1 MQLEWILRWL
11 SVWRKQM
18 QRILKYLSGSGLF
31 GNEQAGDKLQQSAA
45 PSVDVYAEALRIWSR
60 QIETSREH
68 MEEAVVVLATR
79 FAGIVNRL
87 DSALGS
93 HRSATGNAGGGAQ
106 DVTLDARQGEADLL
120 QVVNALK
127 AIQQSRQTL
136 AQDIRSIVTYTTQLR
151 QMADEV
157 GMIAFKTNMLA
168 LNAAIEAAHAGESG
182 KGFAVVAHE
191 VRALSDASRETGR
204 MITEKVGFISE
215 TLASIADTNESVAAD
230 DNQAIVDSEAK
241 ISAVLGRFR
250 SRTQL
255 MAEAVDEAHL
265 HSAAIKDEVAESLVQ
280 LQFQDRVSQI
290 LSQVGSAMQQF
301 GGHAG
306 QAAAA
311 DDQAAGKTAGEMDE
325 LARRRLEKM
334 TDTYTTEEQHR
345 IHQGLAVKAVAPQE
359 ITFF

>member
-1 MQLEWILRWL
+1 MDPQGGNQ
-11 SVWRKQM
+11 WRNQM
-18 QRILKYLSGSGLF
+18 QRILKQLF
-31 GNEQAGDKLQQSAA
+31 GNEPTSDKPRESAA
-45 PSVDVYAEALRIWSR
+45 SSPDVYAEALRIWAR

-68 MEEAVVVLATR
+68 MEEAVVGLATR
-79 FAGIVNRL
+79 FAGIVSRL

-93 HRSATGNAGGGAQ
+93 RKSKGTKGDIRDEAA
-106 DVTLDARQGEADLL
+106 DARHGEADLL
-120 QVVNALK
+120 QVINALK

-136 AQDIRSIVTYTTQLR
+136 AQDIRSIVTYTTELR

-191 VRALSDASRETGR
+191 VRALSDASRETGK
-204 MITEKVGFISE
+204 MITEKVGFIGE
-215 TLASIADTNESVAAD
+215 TLAHIANTNESVAAE
-230 DNQAIVDSEAK
+230 DNQAILDSEAK

-250 SRTQL
+250 SRTQQ
-255 MAEAVDEAHL
+255 MSEAVNEAHL
-265 HSAAIKDEVAESLVQ
+265 QSAAIKDEVAESLVQ

-290 LSQVGSAMQQF
+290 LAQVCGAMQQF
-301 GGHAG
+301 GERSPAP
-306 QAAAA
+306 AA
-311 DDQAAGKTAGEMDE
+311 DGKTNGESGEADE
-325 LARRRLEKM
+325 LARHRLEKM
-334 TDTYTTEEQHR
+334 ADSYTTEEQHR

>member
-1 MQLEWILRWL
+1 
-11 SVWRKQM
+11 M
-18 QRILKYLSGSGLF
+18 QRILKRLF
-31 GNEQAGDKLQQSAA
+31 RNEPSSHQPRENAA
-45 PSVDVYAEALRIWSR
+45 PAADIYAEALRIWAK
-60 QIETSREH
+60 QIENSREH

-79 FAGIVNRL
+79 FAGIVSRL

-93 HRSATGNAGGGAQ
+93 HKSSQDSAKGNSRDETA
-106 DVTLDARQGEADLL
+106 DARQGEADLL

-127 AIQQSRQTL
+127 AIQQSRQSL
-136 AQDIRSIVTYTTQLR
+136 AEDIRSIVTYTTELR

-191 VRALSDASRETGR
+191 VRALSDASRETGK
-204 MITEKVGFISE
+204 MITEKVGFIGE
-215 TLASIADTNESVAAD
+215 TLANIANSNESVAAE
-230 DNQAIVDSEAK
+230 DNQAILDSEAK

-255 MAEAVDEAHL
+255 MAEAVNEAHL
-265 HSAAIKDEVAESLVQ
+265 QSAAIKDEVAESLVQ

-290 LSQVGSAMQQF
+290 LSQVCGAMQQF
-301 GGHAG
+301 GEPGEPAV
-306 QAAAA
+306 AAA
-311 DDQAAGKTAGEMDE
+311 DAKTDGKAQETAEQADE

-334 TDTYTTEEQHR
+334 TDSYTTEEQHR
-345 IHQGLAVKAVAPQE
+345 IHKGLAVNAVAPQE

>member
-1 MQLEWILRWL
+1 
-11 SVWRKQM
+11 M
-18 QRILKYLSGSGLF
+18 QRILKHLF
-31 GNEQAGDKLQQSAA
+31 GKGQNGKELHESTA

-68 MEEAVVVLATR
+68 MEEAVVTLATR

-93 HRSATGNAGGGAQ
+93 RRSIAGNAGGAQ

-120 QVVNALK
+120 QVVDALK

-191 VRALSDASRETGR
+191 VRALSDASRETGK

-215 TLASIADTNESVAAD
+215 TLANIADTNESVAAD

-290 LSQVGSAMQQF
+290 LSQVSSAMQQF
-301 GGHAG
+301 GGPAG
-306 QAAAA
+306 QAVAA
-311 DDQAAGKTAGEMDE
+311 DDQATGKTAGEADE
-325 LARRRLEKM
+325 LTRRRLEKM

-345 IHQGLAVKAVAPQE
+345 IHQGLAVNAVAPQE